1 MNTTV
6 TAYLCCDGAGKAID
20 FYKAAFGA
28 EEIARYPE
36 PDGRLGHAEFRIGET
51 ILFISDE
58 FPEFNAKS
66 PHSLGG
72 SAVALVIRV
81 PDADAAFAKA
91 VSAGATIDRPVV
103 DTPPGRGGWLRDP
116 WGHRWSVVTTAT
128 SS

>member
-58 FPEFNAKS
+58 FPEF
-66 PHSLGG
+66 
-72 SAVALVIRV
+72 R
-81 PDADAAFAKA
+81 
-91 VSAGATIDRPVV
+91 R
-103 DTPPGRGGWLRDP
+103 R
-116 WGHRWSVVTTAT
+116 
-128 SS
+128 